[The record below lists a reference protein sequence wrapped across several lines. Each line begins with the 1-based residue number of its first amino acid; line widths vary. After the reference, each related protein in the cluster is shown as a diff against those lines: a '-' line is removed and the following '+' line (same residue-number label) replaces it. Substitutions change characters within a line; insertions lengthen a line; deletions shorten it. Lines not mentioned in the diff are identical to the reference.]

1 MIRKINYAILSQ
13 EGSETMKET
22 LTCILDIAEQLL
34 LSGAEVYRVEESVQ
48 RMCLA
53 LGAERIDIFIITT
66 SIVATIYDSDGS
78 SFTQTRR
85 VHVSRNDFE
94 LTHRLNKL
102 SRWIC
107 EEKPSVES
115 IREEFHKAMEHKRY
129 PYQLEYVA
137 YSVIAGSFTLFFGGG
152 LPETLV
158 SLLIGLSVRYIIYH
172 SGKIVP
178 NKIFTKFFSSFIATV
193 MAYAAMKLGVINEIA
208 AVIIGNIMTLIPGV
222 GLTNAFRDLFTGDN
236 ISGLLRTV
244 EAALTALAIAA
255 GYIIVALIGGAV
267 L

>member
-1 MIRKINYAILSQ
+1 MLFK
-13 EGSETMKET
+13 EGSDTVKEI
-22 LTCILDIAEQLL
+22 LTCVLDIAEQML

-66 SIVATIYDSDGS
+66 SIVATIYDKDGY

-85 VHVSRNDFE
+85 IHVRRNDFE

-102 SRWIC
+102 SRMIC
-107 EEKPSVES
+107 QENPPVET
-115 IREEFHKAMEHKRY
+115 IREEFRKAMDHKRY

-137 YSVIAGSFTLFFGGG
+137 YSVIAASFTLFFGGG

-158 SLLIGLSVRYIIYH
+158 SLVIGFCVRYIIYH
-172 SGKIVP
+172 SKKIVP
-178 NKIFTKFFSSFIATV
+178 NNIFTKFLSSFIATV
-193 MAYAAMKLGVINEIA
+193 LAYTAMRLNIINEIS

-255 GYIIVALIGGAV
+255 GYIVVAMIGGAV